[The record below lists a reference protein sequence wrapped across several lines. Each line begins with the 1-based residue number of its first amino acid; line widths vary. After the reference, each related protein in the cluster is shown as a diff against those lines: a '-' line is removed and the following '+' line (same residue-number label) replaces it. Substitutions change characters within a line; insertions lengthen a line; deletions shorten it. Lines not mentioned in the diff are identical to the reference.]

1 MKQMKF
7 SFKNLIYAIIL
18 IGFITLSFT
27 LCSKQ
32 VFHPI
37 FEKKPDFQ
45 DSIVFQAS
53 HEKRI
58 KENIEN
64 FLGKLLG
71 KKLFVVSVVAVLDDT
86 ITEEIELAKQITN
99 KKNKQPSKT

>member
-1 MKQMKF
+1 MKL
-7 SFKNLIYAIIL
+7 SFKNVIYSVIL
-18 IGFITLSFT
+18 IGFISLAFT

-45 DSIVFQAS
+45 DSIVFQSS

-58 KENIEN
+58 KQNIET
-64 FLGKLLG
+64 FLQKLLG
-71 KKLFVVSVVAVLDDT
+71 KKLFVVSVVAVLD
-86 ITEEIELAKQITN
+86 N
-99 KKNKQPSKT
+99 